1 VPYKVVITDCQMPD
15 TGIERA
21 ILGEIGAEVIRAA
34 CTTPQDVID
43 VACDA
48 DALMVHKVPISAEV
62 ISQLKR
68 CRIISRYG
76 IGLDGIDVAAATA
89 RGIAVVANSDY
100 CIREV
105 AEHALALLLACARR
119 LGPAMAAARAGN
131 WNKRSFMKPLVS
143 LSEQT
148 LGIVGFGRIGKQL
161 AELAGPLVARVVVFD
176 PFLTASPQSEIV
188 TFDELLSAADFIS
201 LHCPLTEGTT
211 SLFTERIFRKMK
223 PTAWLINVARGQIV
237 DESDLLTA
245 LANGTIAGAAL
256 DVFHTEP
263 LDAAHPLLGL
273 PNVLATPHVAWYS
286 ERAYHLLQEDTA
298 KAVILESGA
307 FDSH

>member
-1 VPYKVVITDCQMPD
+1 MHD
-15 TGIERA
+15 
-21 ILGEIGAEVIRAA
+21 AA
-34 CTTPQDVID
+34 GVID
-43 VACDA
+43 VARDA

-237 DESDLLTA
+237 DEADLLTA

-286 ERAYHLLQEDTA
+286 ERAYHLLQENTA
-298 KAVILESGA
+298 KAVIDYLRA
-307 FDSH
+307 